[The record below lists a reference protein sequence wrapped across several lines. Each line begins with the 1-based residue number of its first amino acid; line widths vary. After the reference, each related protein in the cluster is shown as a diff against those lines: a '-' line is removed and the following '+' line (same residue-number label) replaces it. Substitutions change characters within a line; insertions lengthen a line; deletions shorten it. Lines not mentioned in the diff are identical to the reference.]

1 MLALTALLLHVA
13 GPVQAASLPEV
24 ALVGLHVTG
33 TDAQQAHRE
42 LEALA
47 TALEQT
53 GRVQVVRPEEVA
65 RRIDGREGIIMSE
78 AFLGPARDLL
88 EEGRVLYERAD
99 PDQAIPVLEEA
110 VAEFNDTMAYTTEN
124 RSLIESLLTLGF
136 AYMVVGEEE
145 RARSA
150 FSRVAQLDPGRELD
164 PVNYAPRIV
173 DFYSQ
178 VRGEVLQRGSGSLEV
193 LSPQPGAEVFID
205 GRKVGNT
212 PMVVPD
218 LPVGRHF
225 LAVKGGEG
233 RRSFGVVDIEQDL
246 RGVARV
252 SLENTSLA
260 EADRHERDR
269 SRQVDR
275 FYRSLAD
282 HIDADAVLL
291 GGVEFDG
298 DLGLQ
303 LYAVHAGNFSKP
315 LTTDHGGDPY
325 SAAAD
330 LAPALA
336 VYLSSTGDLRSDR
349 VSPTALSLD
358 ISTNAV
364 LSDLLLNPQPKW
376 EVVNDRGGGGGGRWY
391 LWAGVGV
398 LAAGG
403 ATAATLAL
411 TSGGE
416 TRSDHGTIVV
426 EIP

>member
-88 EEGRVLYERAD
+88 EEGPVLYERAD

-193 LSPQPGAEVFID
+193 LSPQPGAEVFI
-205 GRKVGNT
+205 GGASQGKTPLQIVGLAAGPPHAAVIRATGHT
-212 PMVVPD
+212 P
-218 LPVGRHF
+218 L
-225 LAVKGGEG
+225 
-233 RRSFGVVDIEQDL
+233 
-246 RGVARV
+246 V
-252 SLENTSLA
+252 SLFTVQ
-260 EADRHERDR
+260 RD
-269 SRQVDR
+269 
-275 FYRSLAD
+275 
-282 HIDADAVLL
+282 
-291 GGVEFDG
+291 
-298 DLGLQ
+298 GLR
-303 LYAVHAGNFSKP
+303 
-315 LTTDHGGDPY
+315 
-325 SAAAD
+325 
-330 LAPALA
+330 ALSHR
-336 VYLSSTGDLRSDR
+336 LSSTEVDGADKRDLQIRSIPDGATVHLEGKRIGSTPLFQRLSVGDRKR
-349 VSPTALSLD
+349 VVVSKAGYEAFSTWVAAGPAAVSVTAELVALPPQYGYLSLSSAPSKATVY
-358 ISTNAV
+358 IGNNEVGKTPLSKYKLPTGKHTVV
-364 LSDLLLNPQPKW
+364 LDTPKHRGSLLL
-376 EVVNDRGGGGGGRWY
+376 D
-391 LWAGVGV
+391 VGPDEFLV
-398 LAAGG
+398 KKVSWNAAGS
-403 ATAATLAL
+403 L
-411 TSGGE
+411 
-416 TRSDHGTIVV
+416 VV
-426 EIP
+426 H